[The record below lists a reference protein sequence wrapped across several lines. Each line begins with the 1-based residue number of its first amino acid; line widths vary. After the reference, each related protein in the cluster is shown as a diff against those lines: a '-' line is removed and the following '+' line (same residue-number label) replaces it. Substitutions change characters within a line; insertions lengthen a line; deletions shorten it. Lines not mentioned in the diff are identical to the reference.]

1 MSKQAFFIVYD
12 LTTGDL
18 KRHGKC
24 PAEHMEAQARPGKG
38 EGVMA
43 DEPRSHEEARV
54 LLLEQRMVLPA
65 KGAPYLRQRAAS
77 EIEARQP
84 KATTPGPTL
93 GQIIGLLRKKG
104 INITDSELADAG
116 AAGQSPKP

>member
-12 LTTGDL
+12 LSTGDL

-43 DEPRSHEEARV
+43 DEPRSQEEARV
-54 LLLEQRMVLPA
+54 LLLEQRMVLPK
-65 KGAPYLRQRAAS
+65 KGAPYLRPRPAA
-77 EIEARQP
+77 EIEARRP
-84 KATTPGPTL
+84 KVVTPGPTL
-93 GQIIGLLRKKG
+93 EHLIALLRKKG
-104 INITDSELADAG
+104 INITDTELADA
-116 AAGQSPKP
+116 AGQTPTP